1 MERYTSWSEKRE
13 KYIID
18 SSAVHYEYK
27 SYSGEPISRLARI
40 KNLFEQL
47 KQELDD
53 VEQKM
58 ESLCRQGGARGSVY
72 KQLAERKMMLESML
86 SYFRLYAGMK

>member
-40 KNLFEQL
+40 SLLLFITSLSLSAAVLHDTGTMLLHACIDAEITEHAFQHHYKNLQNFN
-47 KQELDD
+47 
-53 VEQKM
+53 
-58 ESLCRQGGARGSVY
+58 R
-72 KQLAERKMMLESML
+72 
-86 SYFRLYAGMK
+86 